1 MSSFSGRGNGS
12 IAPPH
17 LLTLSS
23 LPYPYD
29 YGMGM
34 PLSGR
39 YLRRLLKEIF
49 NWALDPRQH
58 FPNVGAQNG
67 RYLCTL

>member
-1 MSSFSGRGNGS
+1 
-12 IAPPH
+12 
-17 LLTLSS
+17 
-23 LPYPYD
+23 
-29 YGMGM
+29 MGM
-34 PLSGR
+34 PLSAR